1 MNKRHREIILYIE
14 ECQKYNRKCSLDRL
28 IDHFHVSERTIRYDL
43 DAISRF
49 FTNKHLP
56 SLLMDEDGNITYNYD
71 LYTLKLISRANLE
84 QQIKDNYSKWL
95 NLAKETEYNKLAE
108 EVRAKRDKLLADTD
122 WTQVTD
128 SALTKEKQEKYKEYR
143 QKLRDITGQ
152 PEFPY
157 NVTFP
162 CI

>member
-56 SLLMDEDGNITYNYD
+56 SLLMDEDGNITFLANHEEIEQVLQNNDFYSF
-71 LYTLKLISRANLE
+71 KLN
-84 QQIKDNYSKWL
+84 
-95 NLAKETEYNKLAE
+95 
-108 EVRAKRDKLLADTD
+108 
-122 WTQVTD
+122 
-128 SALTKEKQEKYKEYR
+128 
-143 QKLRDITGQ
+143 
-152 PEFPY
+152 
-157 NVTFP
+157 
-162 CI
+162 

>member
-1 MNKRHREIILYIE
+1 MKTESNLKPNKFTIENKNNGKCDIIF
-14 ECQKYNRKCSLDRL
+14 CD
-28 IDHFHVSERTIRYDL
+28 
-43 DAISRF
+43 
-49 FTNKHLP
+49 
-56 SLLMDEDGNITYNYD
+56 NITELTENEETKYTYD
-71 LYTLKLISRANLE
+71 MYRITINARANLE
-84 QQIKDNYSKWL
+84 QILQNEQEYKKWL
-95 NLAKETEYNKLAE
+95 ELAKTEEYNKLAE

>member
-1 MNKRHREIILYIE
+1 MKTYSQDKPEKNFHIENIENGKCTILFFDNI
-14 ECQKYNRKCSLDRL
+14 K
-28 IDHFHVSERTIRYDL
+28 SEQ
-43 DAISRF
+43 
-49 FTNKHLP
+49 
-56 SLLMDEDGNITYNYD
+56 DEDGNITYNYD

-143 QKLRDITGQ
+143 QKLRDITKQ
-152 PEFPY
+152 EEFPY
-157 NVTFP
+157 NIDFP
-162 CI
+162 SIPNE